1 VIEHPPIPGIAC
13 RKPLEMTMPE
23 AAQEKLATTGRT
35 KLRRFPVRGSFDTT
49 TVYAILDKAPIA
61 HIGFTK
67 DGTPA
72 MLPMVFWRRDD
83 HIYFHGAA
91 KNRMFGAVTEDPDVC
106 VTATLIDGFVAARAA
121 LHHSMNYRSV
131 IIYGRAEEVADPVEK
146 LAALRGLIERFYP
159 ERWDKI
165 RQPSPREF
173 QSVSVYRL
181 PIHEAS
187 AKIRSGFPAP
197 YPEDFGREVWAGF
210 IPVQMTLGAPQM
222 DPNSDPATT
231 PPQDMSRLEAV
242 MASTIP
248 AATAVKPKPKPT
260 AAAPTATEPTTATIT
275 FELADGNSRTVIAK
289 TGTSVM
295 EAATGAGVSGIVA
308 ECGGSMACGTCH
320 IYVATEW
327 AGRLPRPTPG
337 ETAMLEFVEGGPRP
351 ESRLSCQIKITEG
364 MDGLRVKVPDAQR

>member
-1 VIEHPPIPGIAC
+1 MRTA
-13 RKPLEMTMPE
+13 
-23 AAQEKLATTGRT
+23 RT
-35 KLRRFPVRGSFDTT
+35 KLRRFPVRGSFDTA
-49 TVYAILDKAPIA
+49 TVYGILDKAPIA

-165 RQPSPREF
+165 RQPSEREF

-187 AKIRSGFPAP
+187 AKVRSGFPAP

-231 PPQDMSRLEAV
+231 PPQDMTRLEAV
-242 MASTIP
+242 MASAIP
-248 AATAVKPKPKPT
+248 AAAATKPKPAQT
-260 AAAPTATEPTTATIT
+260 AAAPTKTEVKTAAIT
-275 FELADGNSRTVIAK
+275 FELADGTSKTVIAK
-289 TGTSVM
+289 TGMSVM
-295 EAATGAGVSGIVA
+295 EAAKGAGISGIVA

-320 IYVATEW
+320 IYVAPEW
-327 AGRLPRPTPG
+327 ASRLPPPTAG
-337 ETAMLEFVEGGPRP
+337 ETAMLDFVEGGPRP
-351 ESRLSCQIKITEG
+351 ESRLSCQIKIAEG